1 MSADRRRDKENV
13 MKMHTMVYY
22 SPFKKKEILHYVDN
36 WMNLEDTMLKEVS
49 QSQKMTNTA

>member
-1 MSADRRRDKENV
+1 
-13 MKMHTMVYY
+13 MHTMVYY